1 MAIYVAIDV
10 SDYNDGYYSYSYYD
24 DYYSDGDLDWIGT
37 IIPLEQ
43 AILSFT
49 VLLLLVHFTLFVR
62 ACVETHQYNR
72 ATRTIFVPMPV
83 APYGYPPPGPP
94 MQQYPYAMQPAP
106 PPQMAE
112 PPRAP
117 DNVHHYGY
125 YAPPGAVEAP
135 SSFPHDHQR
144 GSTVSTTSPPP
155 GQHRSVSPG
164 TNSDYQRT

>member
-106 PPQMAE
+106 PPMAE